1 MPLSRR
7 RLHAAWV
14 AALLVG
20 SLLLIASPSQA
31 QQPAS
36 RIVDLVEVR
45 GLIDP
50 PMASYLQER
59 LKGAADDGVHVLV
72 IQLDTPGGL
81 DIATRDIVQMITNS
95 TVPVV
100 VWIAPRGAQAASA
113 GTFIAY
119 AGHLTYA
126 AQDTVLGAAT
136 PVSLGSELSPALERK
151 LTNNAA
157 GYLQELAQ
165 TRSRNADWA
174 ESAVRD
180 AATIGATE
188 AAEIDVVDGI
198 ASTLSDLLERLD
210 SQRVE
215 VTGSEPVVLDTWDQ
229 ESQAPNVTIRFQGLG
244 PVERLLHA
252 VTSPEL
258 AFMLLLVGI
267 FGLIFEIYNPGIGL
281 AGILG
286 AVALI
291 LGLYALSVLPTN
303 WAGVL
308 LIVAAVGLLVIDL
321 HTGGLGALTVG
332 GFAALVVGG
341 LILFSGAPP
350 ALRLS
355 LWAVTAAVGLTAL
368 FFISVMTA
376 AVRVRLR
383 RPITGEEAMVGIL
396 GEAKTDIAPE
406 GTVFSKGTLWRARTM
421 ETGIAA
427 GSRVKVM
434 ATEGLV
440 LLVEPLHE
448 GEDHEAAPSVA
459 AKEER

>member
-291 LGLYALSVLPTN
+291 LGFYALSVLPTN

-459 AKEER
+459 AKEEK

>member
-7 RLHAAWV
+7 RLHANWV

-20 SLLLIASPSQA
+20 SLLLIGSPSQA

-59 LKGAADDGVHVLV
+59 LRGAADEGVHALI

-81 DIATRDIVQMITNS
+81 DIAMRDIVQMITNS

-113 GTFIAY
+113 GTFIAH

-126 AQDTVLGAAT
+126 APDTVLGPAT
-136 PVSLGSELSPALERK
+136 PVSLGAELSPALDRK

-157 GYLQELAQ
+157 GYLLELAR

-198 ASTLSDLLERLD
+198 ASTLRDLLARLD

-215 VTGSEPVVLDTWDQ
+215 VSASEFIVMDTWDE

-291 LGLYALSVLPTN
+291 LSFYALSVLPTN
-303 WAGVL
+303 WTGVL
-308 LIVAAVGLLVIDL
+308 LIVVAVGLLVIDL

-341 LILFSGAPP
+341 LVLFSGAPP

-376 AVRVRLR
+376 ALRVRLR

-427 GSRVKVM
+427 GSQVKVM

-448 GEDHEAAPSVA
+448 GEDHEDAPSVA

>member
-7 RLHAAWV
+7 RLLAAWV

-59 LKGAADDGVHVLV
+59 LREAADDGVHALI

-81 DIATRDIVQMITNS
+81 DIAMRDIVQMITNS

-126 AQDTVLGAAT
+126 AQDTVLGPAT
-136 PVSLGSELSPALERK
+136 PVSLGSELSPALDRK

-157 GYLQELAQ
+157 GYLLELAQ
-165 TRSRNADWA
+165 TRSRNADWV
-174 ESAVRD
+174 ESALRD

-188 AAEIDVVDGI
+188 AVEIDVVDGI
-198 ASTLSDLLERLD
+198 ASTLRDLLERLD

-215 VTGSEPVVLDTWDQ
+215 VSASESIVMDTWDE

-291 LGLYALSVLPTN
+291 LSFYALSVLPTN
-303 WAGVL
+303 WTGVL
-308 LIVAAVGLLVIDL
+308 LIVVAVGLLVIDL

-332 GFAALVVGG
+332 GFAALVAGG

-376 AVRVRLR
+376 ALRVRLR

-427 GSRVKVM
+427 GSQVKVM

-448 GEDHEAAPSVA
+448 GEDDEDAPSVA

>member
-291 LGLYALSVLPTN
+291 LGFYALSVLPTN

>member
-7 RLHAAWV
+7 CLHAAWV

-59 LKGAADDGVHVLV
+59 LKGAADDGVHVLI
-72 IQLDTPGGL
+72 IQLDTPGGI

-136 PVSLGSELSPALERK
+136 PVSLGSELSPALKRK

-157 GYLQELAQ
+157 GYLQELAR

-215 VTGSEPVVLDTWDQ
+215 VTGSELVVLDTWDE

-244 PVERLLHA
+244 PIERLLHA

-291 LGLYALSVLPTN
+291 LGFYALSVLPTN

-376 AVRVRLR
+376 ALRVRLR

-406 GTVFSKGTLWRARTM
+406 GTVFSKGILWRARTM

>member
-1 MPLSRR
+1 MPLRLR
-7 RLHAAWV
+7 RLCAVWV
-14 AALLVG
+14 ATLAAG
-20 SLLLIASPSQA
+20 SLILSASPSQA
-31 QQPAS
+31 QEPTS
-36 RIVDLVEVR
+36 RTVDLVEVR

-50 PMASYLQER
+50 PMAGYLEER
-59 LKGAADDGVHVLV
+59 LRGAEDDAVHALI

-81 DIATRDIVQMITNS
+81 DVAMRDIVQTITNS
-95 TVPVV
+95 PVPVV

-113 GTFIAY
+113 GTFIAF

-136 PVSLGSELSPALERK
+136 PVSLSSKLSPAMERK
-151 LTNNAA
+151 LTSNAA
-157 GYLQELAQ
+157 GYLQELAR

-174 ESAVRD
+174 QRAVVD
-180 AATIGATE
+180 AATIGASR

-198 ASTLSDLLERLD
+198 ASTLGDLLEGLD
-210 SQRVE
+210 SQEVE
-215 VTGSEPVVLDTWDQ
+215 VSGNKSVVLDTWDDETQ
-229 ESQAPNVTIRFQGLG
+229 TPNVTVRFQGLG
-244 PVERLLHA
+244 PIERLLHA

-258 AFMLLLVGI
+258 AFLLLLLGT

-286 AVALI
+286 AGALV
-291 LGLYALSVLPTN
+291 LGFYALSVLPTN
-303 WAGVL
+303 WTGVL

-321 HTGGLGALTVG
+321 HTGGLGVLTVG
-332 GFAALVVGG
+332 GFGGLVVGG

-355 LWAVTAAVGLTAL
+355 LWAVAAAVALTAL

-376 AVRVRLR
+376 ALRVRLR
-383 RPITGEEAMVGIL
+383 RPITGEEAMVGRV

-406 GTVFSKGTLWRARTM
+406 GTVMSKGTLWRARTM

-427 GSRVKVM
+427 GSQVKVM

-448 GEDHEAAPSVA
+448 GEDEEASESVA
-459 AKEER
+459 VKEEK

>member
-59 LKGAADDGVHVLV
+59 LRGAADDGVHALI

-81 DIATRDIVQMITNS
+81 DIAMRDIVQMITNS

-157 GYLQELAQ
+157 SYLQELAQ

-198 ASTLSDLLERLD
+198 ASTLRDLLERLD

-215 VTGSEPVVLDTWDQ
+215 VSASESIAMDTWDE

-244 PVERLLHA
+244 PIERLLHA

-258 AFMLLLVGI
+258 AFLLLLVGI

-291 LGLYALSVLPTN
+291 LGFYALSVLPTN
-303 WAGVL
+303 WVGVL
-308 LIVAAVGLLVIDL
+308 LIVVAVGLLVIDL
-321 HTGGLGALTVG
+321 HTGGLGGLTVG

-376 AVRVRLR
+376 ALRVRLR

>member
-14 AALLVG
+14 AALLVA

-31 QQPAS
+31 QKPAS

-59 LKGAADDGVHVLV
+59 LRGAADDGVHVLI

-81 DIATRDIVQMITNS
+81 DIAMRDIVQMITNS

-113 GTFIAY
+113 GTFIAS
-119 AGHLTYA
+119 AGHLTYV
-126 AQDTVLGAAT
+126 AQATVLGAAT

-157 GYLQELAQ
+157 GYLQELAR

-198 ASTLSDLLERLD
+198 SSTLRDLLERLD

-215 VTGSEPVVLDTWDQ
+215 VSASEPVVLDTWD
-229 ESQAPNVTIRFQGLG
+229 EEAQAPNVTIRFQGLG

-291 LGLYALSVLPTN
+291 LGFYALSVLPTN
-303 WAGVL
+303 WTGVL

-355 LWAVTAAVGLTAL
+355 LWAVAAAVGLTAL
-368 FFISVMTA
+368 LFISVMTA
-376 AVRVRLR
+376 ALRVRLR
-383 RPITGEEAMVGIL
+383 RPITGEEAMVGRV

-406 GTVFSKGTLWRARTM
+406 GTVLSKGTLWRARTM

-427 GSRVKVM
+427 GSQVKVM

-440 LLVEPLHE
+440 LLVEPLHG
-448 GEDHEAAPSVA
+448 GEDHEAAPRVA